1 MINIQANV
9 TGVTSMRIDRIRIF
23 SMVLWSVVLTK
34 TISIVIKE
42 MTTLQMKLLLT
53 TMLDSNPSWQ
63 LSSANLW
70 VQRSGSEFHDL
81 LLIVVKLFVIIP
93 LKGISFLPCLLAFQ
107 EVVGSTGFSN
117 QIRN

>member
-9 TGVTSMRIDRIRIF
+9 TGVTSMRIDQIRIF

-53 TMLDSNPSWQ
+53 TMLDSSPLWQ

-81 LLIVVKLFVIIP
+81 LLILYM
-93 LKGISFLPCLLAFQ
+93 
-107 EVVGSTGFSN
+107 
-117 QIRN
+117 